1 MMKKPDLVAEE
12 LYNKIILLKKE
23 GLTFKEIADKLN
35 DTNSK
40 RESAASRN
48 R

>member
-1 MMKKPDLVAEE
+1 MKKPDLVAEE
-12 LYNKIILLKKE
+12 LYNKIIFLKQE
-23 GLTFKEIADKLN
+23 GLTFKEITDKLN

-40 RESAASRN
+40 LESTASKN